1 MTGSNETSEVEFT
14 EGENGVVVMSIVGDE
29 SSEPEISR
37 PDIVESDEA
46 FIEVELP
53 VYAHRSGKPV
63 IIGASVV
70 TRYKDRVE
78 IAMRLDNSDGLEM
91 GGLLT
96 TSVEGLTLGGVLDPE
111 LARRLT

>member
-14 EGENGVVVMSIVGDE
+14 KGENGTVVMSIVGEE
-29 SSEPEISR
+29 SDEPETR
-37 PDIVESDEA
+37 PEIVESDEA

-78 IAMRLDNSDGLEM
+78 IAMRLDNADGLEM